1 MKFKGIAKGK
11 ARENLPEYPI
21 QISIVYSIPQ
31 HLLWFKNY
39 KLIDSQTCCWCFF
52 CLCQT
57 MCALVDEHQKE
68 FDMGSN
74 PDRHISVSCNI

>member
-1 MKFKGIAKGK
+1 MKFKGIAKVK

-39 KLIDSQTCCWCFF
+39 KLIDSQTCYRCFF

-57 MCALVDEHQKE
+57 MYALVDEHHE
-68 FDMGSN
+68 G
-74 PDRHISVSCNI
+74 I